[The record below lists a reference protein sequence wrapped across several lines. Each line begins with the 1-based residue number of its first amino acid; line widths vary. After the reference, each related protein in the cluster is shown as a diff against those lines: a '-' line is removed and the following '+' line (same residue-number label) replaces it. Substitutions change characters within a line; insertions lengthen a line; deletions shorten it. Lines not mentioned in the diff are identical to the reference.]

1 MEAFELDDDLADA
14 VQRGDVVAQEEF
26 FNRFRLT
33 LIKYPISRGFSE
45 SDAEDLAQETLGVGY
60 QRIASFRRG
69 ESLKRWLVGIEL
81 NFMRRL
87 WAEHKAEAVPLRQE
101 EAGMVLRAEES
112 KRLAP
117 FWVQM
122 QLNMAVARPKRY
134 IEAVRLR
141 YLDELDYDEV
151 ERALRLS
158 RNSGKVYAQRGLR
171 ILKEMSEADVPPD
184 PPRQPQSGNE

>member
-1 MEAFELDDDLADA
+1 
-14 VQRGDVVAQEEF
+14 
-26 FNRFRLT
+26 
-33 LIKYPISRGFSE
+33 
-45 SDAEDLAQETLGVGY
+45 
-60 QRIASFRRG
+60 
-69 ESLKRWLVGIEL
+69 
-81 NFMRRL
+81 
-87 WAEHKAEAVPLRQE
+87 
-101 EAGMVLRAEES
+101 MVLRAEES